1 MARFQSEAWVRIT
14 GVNPALRPCESARCA
29 RHLAGLALGLAALL
43 SAHSVPAQGLAAD
56 GLRVTAAADR
66 EVVVLSSD
74 AGPPATAQP
83 GVGGV
88 TAQSYATASQRI
100 HVVAFEG
107 ETFRAATPL
116 DGPRSRIVFD
126 PARRTFVPLLPS
138 IRVAIDDGVAIDA
151 LAAALGATDVT
162 VFESLGFAIVDL
174 PDALHPADAVA
185 QATDLLGRPAA
196 SVRLRGPR
204 IEWR

>member
-1 MARFQSEAWVRIT
+1 M
-14 GVNPALRPCESARCA
+14 
-29 RHLAGLALGLAALL
+29 ALGLVALL
-43 SAHSVPAQGLAAD
+43 SVQSLLAQGLAAG

-66 EVVVLSSD
+66 EVIVLSSD
-74 AGPPATAQP
+74 ADPSAAARP
-83 GVGGV
+83 GLGGV

-100 HVVAFEG
+100 HVVVFEG

-138 IRVAIDDGVAIDA
+138 IRVALDDGVALDA

-162 VFESLGFAIVDL
+162 VFESLGFAIVEL

-185 QATDLLGRPAA
+185 QVADLLGRPAA